1 MEFSYF
7 VISAASLAIKGAS
20 HCSSC
25 LLLRKGV
32 QTQEKKAESLALSS
46 LWLDMANSLLPGT
59 KY

>member
-7 VISAASLAIKGAS
+7 VISAVSLAIKGVI

-25 LLLRKGV
+25 LLPRKGV

-46 LWLDMANSLLPGT
+46 LWLDMANSLLPAT